1 MIGPTGIFKEKIVLY
16 PKNEA
21 LVELA
26 AVFGTWEARCPSSIG
41 SKNMSRWAIF
51 FFVDVKY
58 TMNLKQLFIRIMYKP
73 DLLSDHTKI

>member
-41 SKNMSRWAIF
+41 SKNMSR
-51 FFVDVKY
+51 
-58 TMNLKQLFIRIMYKP
+58 
-73 DLLSDHTKI
+73 